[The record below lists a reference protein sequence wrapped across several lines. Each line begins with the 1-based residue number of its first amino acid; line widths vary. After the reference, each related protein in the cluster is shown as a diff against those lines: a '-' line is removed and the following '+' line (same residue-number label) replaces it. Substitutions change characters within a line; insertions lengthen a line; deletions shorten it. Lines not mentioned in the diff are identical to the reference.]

1 MYLVDGITK
10 QKGAISEDFETV
22 IWLYIFFVEYIFQSK
37 ITVEKNWKFFL
48 VIILFVVL
56 ALLFWN
62 FVDYCGIKQMS
73 TCDMLHLPF
82 PAPWRTWTLVKEE
95 KGQRC

>member
-10 QKGAISEDFETV
+10 QKKGVISEDFETV

-56 ALLFWN
+56 ALLFWLCWPLWN
-62 FVDYCGIKQMS
+62 KTNEYLWHATSSFSS
-73 TCDMLHLPF
+73 TMENLHS
-82 PAPWRTWTLVKEE
+82 
-95 KGQRC
+95 C